1 MTTAEQ
7 IPVLLLAQTTQTGG
21 VDVDW
26 WYFLIW
32 GMLGGLIVDGLE
44 IVKLV
49 KQDVTRWAKFR
60 STGYLAAEFLRILI
74 GGILAVA
81 LGLAG
86 EVEAPLGALIV
97 GVTAPII
104 VDRYLSSPPIPA
116 VPGQGRH
123 DG

>member
-1 MTTAEQ
+1 MRRTARAEARGSS
-7 IPVLLLAQTTQTGG
+7 L
-21 VDVDW
+21 
-26 WYFLIW
+26 
-32 GMLGGLIVDGLE
+32 
-44 IVKLV
+44 
-49 KQDVTRWAKFR
+49 
-60 STGYLAAEFLRILI
+60 AEFLRILI

-97 GVTAPII
+97 GVTAPIM

>member
-60 STGYLAAEFLRILI
+60 STGYLVAEFLRILI

-97 GVTAPII
+97 GVTAPIM